1 MEKIKTPAK
10 GRDPPGSINTL
21 NKFDMNGGR

>member
-1 MEKIKTPAK
+1 MEKIKTLAK

-21 NKFDMNGGR
+21 DNFDMNGGR